1 MQSVDAWKSLRSI
14 CEVNYFSGKY
24 HLIAHKFTLITR
36 NKSFVQLRKNVIK
49 HSVYGT
55 NILYNNVQTCTQ
67 GRNWDASS
75 PDLATYAGTFFSYA
89 ICLSNKFVIDQDDSY
104 LDKHNHCV
112 NEVDIKFCNSLLI
125 ANESNHSK
133 IYLIPLLEYSCNA
146 RPLSGICDISPMHR
160 ALLLLNFPERH
171 LDQRKRRKRICP
183 HSFPIERASTANA
196 SGSGTGDTN
205 TSNFL
210 FRRVANMSK
219 WGDPQA

>member
-1 MQSVDAWKSLRSI
+1 MV
-14 CEVNYFSGKY
+14 
-24 HLIAHKFTLITR
+24 AHKFTLITR
-36 NKSFVQLRKNVIK
+36 NKSFLQLRKNVIK

-55 NILYNNVQTCTQ
+55 NILFNNVQTCTQ

-133 IYLIPLLEYSCNA
+133 IYLIPLYLNTHVMRVLCLANVIYTTFTNFSMEYH
-146 RPLSGICDISPMHR
+146 LMYKVYTDVGGI
-160 ALLLLNFPERH
+160 
-171 LDQRKRRKRICP
+171 K
-183 HSFPIERASTANA
+183 
-196 SGSGTGDTN
+196 
-205 TSNFL
+205 
-210 FRRVANMSK
+210 
-219 WGDPQA
+219 